1 MSSEYSRRQNLFEKV
16 CVAVVKI
23 ELREM
28 EENTH
33 ILVAVFCV
41 FAVVKVELKENGG
54 KLNVKLFS
62 LLKFN
67 FDNCNT
73 WT

>member
-33 ILVAVFCV
+33 ILVAVFCM
-41 FAVVKVELKENGG
+41 FAIVKIELKETGG
-54 KLNVKLFS
+54 KLNVKLFFS
-62 LLKFN
+62 VEIQF
-67 FDNCNT
+67 
-73 WT
+73 

>member
-23 ELREM
+23 DLREM

-33 ILVAVFCV
+33 ILVAFFCV
-41 FAVVKVELKENGG
+41 FAIVKIELKETGG
-54 KLNVKLFS
+54 KLNVKLFFS
-62 LLKFN
+62 VEIQF
-67 FDNCNT
+67 
-73 WT
+73 

>member
-28 EENTH
+28 EGNTH

-54 KLNVKLFS
+54 KLNVKLFFS
-62 LLKFN
+62 VEIQF
-67 FDNCNT
+67 
-73 WT
+73 

>member
-23 ELREM
+23 DLREM

-41 FAVVKVELKENGG
+41 FAVVKIELRENGG
-54 KLNVKLFS
+54 KLNVKLF
-62 LLKFN
+62 F
-67 FDNCNT
+67 FVEIQF
-73 WT
+73 

>member
-33 ILVAVFCV
+33 ILVAFFCV

-54 KLNVKLFS
+54 N
-62 LLKFN
+62 
-67 FDNCNT
+67 
-73 WT
+73 